1 MAKNK
6 KRGRGATPQSSG
18 SAETE
23 ATARAEGATHETAH
37 AAGVQGATGSGS
49 AAPGDRFD
57 PFTSPRARL
66 WANVFIGL
74 FLAYQVAMPLRYYA
88 GGRGLDER
96 FSWRMFSSVRMLE
109 CNVDIDEH
117 VEEFGDVHQ
126 RDVSLKK
133 EVQVAWIG
141 LLERGRDLVIEKFLR
156 RRCDEEGVVKVD
168 YYLGCVAPD
177 GAKWPPVRR
186 HMKCSDRK
194 LADGPGKL

>member
-1 MAKNK
+1 MAKKK
-6 KRGRGATPQSSG
+6 KRGGGAAPQSTS

-23 ATARAEGATHETAH
+23 AQTRAEGAGHETAH
-37 AAGVQGATGSGS
+37 GAEVRGGAGPADGGL
-49 AAPGDRFD
+49 PGRFD
-57 PFTSPRARL
+57 PFASPRARL

-74 FLAYQVAMPLRYYA
+74 FLAYQLAMPLRYYT
-88 GGRGLDER
+88 GPRGLDER

-117 VEEFGDVHQ
+117 FEEFGEVHQ

-141 LLERGRDLVIEKFLR
+141 LLERGRDLVIEKFLA

-177 GAKWPPVRR
+177 GAKWPAVNR

-194 LADGPGKL
+194 LVDGPGKL